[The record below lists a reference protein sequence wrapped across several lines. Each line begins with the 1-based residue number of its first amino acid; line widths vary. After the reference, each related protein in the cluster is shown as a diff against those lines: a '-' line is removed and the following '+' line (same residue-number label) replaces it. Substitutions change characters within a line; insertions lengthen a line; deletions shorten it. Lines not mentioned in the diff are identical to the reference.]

1 MRLRRS
7 AIAEQDLLSIW
18 EYIADDN
25 PAAADRMLLRFEKR
39 FKSLLKFPYSGESQE
54 RFRPGLRSI
63 VEGSYVIF
71 FEPRPNEILIYRVL
85 HGARKWEDLLSEESD
100 V

>member
-1 MRLRRS
+1 MRLRKT

-18 EYIADDN
+18 DYIAQDS
-25 PAAADRMLLRFEKR
+25 PAAADRMLQRFDHR
-39 FKSLLKFPYSGESQE
+39 FKQLLTFPYLGESQD

-71 FEPRPNEILIYRVL
+71 YEPCPGDILIYRVL
-85 HGARKWEDLLSEESD
+85 HGARKWEDLLSEPET
-100 V
+100 

>member
-18 EYIADDN
+18 DYIAQDN

-39 FKSLLKFPYSGESQE
+39 FNWLLKFPYVGESQD
-54 RFRPGLRSI
+54 RYRRGLRSLIEGKYIIFYEPTPDEI
-63 VEGSYVIF
+63 V
-71 FEPRPNEILIYRVL
+71 IYRVL
-85 HGARKWEDLLSEESD
+85 HGARKWEDLLSEEEGM
-100 V
+100 

>member
-18 EYIADDN
+18 EYIAADN
-25 PAAADRMLLRFEKR
+25 RQAADRMLLRFEKR
-39 FKSLLKFPYSGESQE
+39 FASFLKFPYSGESQE

-85 HGARKWEDLLSEESD
+85 HGARKWEDLLSEEHGT
-100 V
+100 

>member
-18 EYIADDN
+18 DYIAADN
-25 PAAADRMLLRFEKR
+25 PVAADRMLLRFEER
-39 FKSLLKFPYSGESQE
+39 FKSLLKFPYTGESQE

-63 VEGSYVIF
+63 VEGSYIIF
-71 FEPRPNEILIYRVL
+71 FEPRTNEILIYRVL
-85 HGARKWEDLLSEESD
+85 HGARKWEDLLSEEPD
-100 V
+100 A